1 MVPLTDSCLIR
12 MVKQRHSTVLYRLF
26 CLLMAL
32 HVLNF
37 SIDSPDR
44 YSWSTTLAQDH
55 EDLSIND
62 IESISEL
69 LLEEC
74 LGLVNAV
81 PEHDEPDEEAG
92 QVISLQDYIFTQ
104 TFTLRP
110 PVRSI
115 YLLLTSVITFTF
127 TPVSTYI
134 PDITSPPPQGIY

>member
-1 MVPLTDSCLIR
+1 M
-12 MVKQRHSTVLYRLF
+12 YRLF

-37 SIDSPDR
+37 SVDSPDR
-44 YSWSTTLAQDH
+44 YNRSTTLIQDQ

-81 PEHDEPDEEAG
+81 PEHDEHDEEAG
-92 QVISLQDYIFTQ
+92 QLLSLQDYIFTQ

-110 PVRSI
+110 PARSI
-115 YLLLTSVITFTF
+115 HFLHTAVITFTS
-127 TPVSTYI
+127 TPVSTYV
-134 PDITSPPPQGIY
+134 PDITSPPPQGIC